1 MNNFCKLLA
10 VLMLGC
16 LYVTPVTGQTCYS
29 YGTRV
34 YDSGYSSGTSVIWSQ
49 GNDAGRYQERRVY
62 ETPARRRRPTTTNR
76 VYYISVPEAR
86 PQQPRY
92 ASSPTIVL
100 PESTGI
106 EAIEESDYELPDF
119 DFPVDPPDIETPQPP
134 ASTAPAHVSAG
145 RTAWRILADGRKQ
158 LAFTAFGELC
168 SEYPGHAQ
176 YKLGYSLAAAGA
188 GNDRTAIWA
197 MRRTFA
203 LSANSIGP
211 IPINA
216 NLAKMLDR
224 VAAYY
229 ADLAATP
236 MTNRDANFM
245 LGAVNYLRH
254 DINGALQAVEAAR
267 AYGDLNR
274 STINL
279 RHILLA
285 DADVQ

>member
-10 VLMLGC
+10 VLILGC
-16 LYVTPVTGQTCYS
+16 LYVAPVPGQTCYS

-34 YDSGYSSGTSVIWSQ
+34 YYSGSSGGTSVTWSQ
-49 GNDAGRYQERRVY
+49 GYEGDRYQERRVD
-62 ETPARRRRPTTTNR
+62 ETPVRRRRTTTTNR
-76 VYYISVPEAR
+76 VYYITVPAAR

-100 PESTGI
+100 PKSTGI

-119 DFPVDPPDIETPQPP
+119 DFPVEPPEIKTPQPP
-134 ASTAPAHVSAG
+134 ASTTPAHVSAG

-168 SEYPGHAQ
+168 SEYPDHAQ

-203 LSANSIGP
+203 LAANGIGP

-229 ADLAATP
+229 ADSAATP

-245 LGAVNYLRH
+245 LAAVNYLRH
-254 DINGALQAVEAAR
+254 DIDGALQAVEAAR

-285 DADVQ
+285 NADVQ

>member
-1 MNNFCKLLA
+1 
-10 VLMLGC
+10 
-16 LYVTPVTGQTCYS
+16 
-29 YGTRV
+29 
-34 YDSGYSSGTSVIWSQ
+34 
-49 GNDAGRYQERRVY
+49 
-62 ETPARRRRPTTTNR
+62 
-76 VYYISVPEAR
+76 VYYIRVPKAR
-86 PQQPRY
+86 PQPPRY
-92 ASSPTIVL
+92 ASSPTIGRL
-100 PESTGI
+100 ESTGI

-119 DFPVDPPDIETPQPP
+119 YFPAEPPEIETPQPP
-134 ASTAPAHVSAG
+134 GPTAPTHVSAG
-145 RTAWRILADGRKQ
+145 RTAWRILADGREK

-203 LSANSIGP
+203 LAASGVGP

-216 NLAKMLDR
+216 NLARVLDR
-224 VAAYY
+224 IAAYY
-229 ADLAATP
+229 ADLAAAP

-245 LGAVNYLRH
+245 LAAVNYLRH
-254 DINGALQAVEAAR
+254 DIEGALQAVETAR

-285 DADVQ
+285 DANVL

>member
-10 VLMLGC
+10 VLILGC
-16 LYVTPVTGQTCYS
+16 LYVAPVTGQTCYS

-34 YDSGYSSGTSVIWSQ
+34 YYSGSSGGTSVTWSQ
-49 GNDAGRYQERRVY
+49 GYEGDRYQERRVD
-62 ETPARRRRPTTTNR
+62 ETPVRRRRTTTTNR
-76 VYYISVPEAR
+76 VYYITVPAAR

-100 PESTGI
+100 PKSTGI

-119 DFPVDPPDIETPQPP
+119 DFPVEPPEIKTPQPP
-134 ASTAPAHVSAG
+134 ASTTPAHVSAG

-168 SEYPGHAQ
+168 SEYPDHAQ

-203 LSANSIGP
+203 LAANGIGP

-229 ADLAATP
+229 ADSAATP

-245 LGAVNYLRH
+245 LAAVNYLRH
-254 DINGALQAVEAAR
+254 DIDGALQAVEAAR

-285 DADVQ
+285 NADVQ